1 MESVIRGAVIY
12 LLLLVILR
20 LSGRRTMS
28 EMTAF
33 DFVLLLIVA
42 ETTQQA
48 LLGDDFSLTNSA
60 VLIVTLF
67 TMDIGMSFLKEW
79 SPRLQRML
87 DGGPTVLISQG
98 EPDERA
104 LRRAR
109 VSLSEVME
117 TARSTQGLERL
128 DQIKFAVLEAK
139 GSISI
144 VPFKDS

>member
-60 VLIVTLF
+60 ILIVTLF
-67 TMDIGMSFLKEW
+67 TMDIGMSLLKEW
-79 SPRLQRML
+79 SPRLQRIL
-87 DGGPTVLISQG
+87 DGSPTVLISEG
-98 EPDERA
+98 KLDERA

-109 VSLSEVME
+109 VSIHEIMEV
-117 TARSTQGLERL
+117 ARSTQGLERL

-144 VPFKDS
+144 IPFEDR